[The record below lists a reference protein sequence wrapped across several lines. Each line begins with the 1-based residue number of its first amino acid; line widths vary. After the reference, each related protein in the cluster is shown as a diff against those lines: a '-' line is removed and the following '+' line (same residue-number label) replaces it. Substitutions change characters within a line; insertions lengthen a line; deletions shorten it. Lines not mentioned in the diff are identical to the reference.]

1 MEPAKILFQAS
12 DDQRLVSTASQSTL
26 NLFAH
31 HEILGIEHV
40 CVNQFKRAPPVLFGL
55 LLCRNLRNQHCV
67 HEQRL
72 FSGVG
77 VHAQVADVIGV
88 IDKDAVRKNEMH
100 QRRVP
105 LWAPGLGR
113 KGADLRCGITSGQE
127 AQMAAYGVAHRYCVG
142 EKGAERSRMQTPDV
156 VNLEESVDDQLPIG
170 GASNRVLT
178 IETMMHK
185 PDRIE
190 IPIELTKVTSDIERA
205 VGGRSSFAQIKPCRT
220 VDGSSLN
227 PRKWRSRSGK
237 ASGAGRQAI
246 HRGDRSR

>member
-40 CVNQFKRAPPVLFGL
+40 CVDQFKRAPPVLFGL
-55 LLCRNLRNQHCV
+55 LLCRHLRNQHRV
-67 HEQRL
+67 HEQCL
-72 FSGVG
+72 VSGIG

-88 IDKDAVRKNEMH
+88 IDKDAVRKNEMY
-100 QRRVP
+100 QRRMP
-105 LWAPGLGR
+105 LWAPGLWR
-113 KGADLRCGITSGQE
+113 KGADLPCGITSGQE
-127 AQMAAYGVAHRYCVG
+127 SQMAAYGVAHRYCVG
-142 EKGAERSRMQTPDV
+142 EKGTERSRMQTPDV

-178 IETMMHK
+178 IETMMRK

-190 IPIELTKVTSDIERA
+190 IPIELTKVTSLAAAFVFGMAQALGQNAYISNFGDGTVSVIDTATNTA
-205 VGGRSSFAQIKPCRT
+205 V
-220 VDGSSLN
+220 
-227 PRKWRSRSGK
+227 
-237 ASGAGRQAI
+237 
-246 HRGDRSR
+246 